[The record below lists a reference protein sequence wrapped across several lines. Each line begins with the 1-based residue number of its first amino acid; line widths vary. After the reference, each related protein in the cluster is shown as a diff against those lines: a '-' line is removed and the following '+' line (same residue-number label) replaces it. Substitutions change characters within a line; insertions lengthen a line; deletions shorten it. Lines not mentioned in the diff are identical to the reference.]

1 MKKLAMTFVTIL
13 IVTVFAASAF
23 AFGPSWQNGNRYDNR
38 GRYEPAHFQ
47 YNNHPRQD
55 YHRQKVVYVPVHP
68 APVVHVPQYSR
79 PGIAISIPYFS
90 LWIR

>member
-23 AFGPSWQNGNRYDNR
+23 AFEPSRQNGNRHDNR
-38 GRYEPAHFQ
+38 GRYESAHFQ
-47 YNNHPRQD
+47 FDNHQRRD
-55 YHRQKVVYVPVHP
+55 YHRQKVVYVPVYP
-68 APVVHVPQYSR
+68 NPVVYVPQHAR
-79 PGIAISIPYFS
+79 PGITISIPNFS